1 MSMQDFSMLMNGKSG
16 LVTGGGSGMGR
27 AAALRLAAEGA
38 AVVLAGR
45 TEDKLVAVR
54 DEVVAAGGVAEI
66 KVTDA
71 SRRED
76 QKALVEY
83 VEARFGRLDFAFN
96 NAGGHAEFKPIDET
110 SPDEA
115 EWVIDLNFKGT
126 YYGVKYQ
133 VEAMLRAGGGAIV
146 NNASIFG
153 LRGMGGIAHYV
164 AAKHAV
170 VGLTRAV
177 AREYSGR
184 NIRVNAICPG
194 ATETPNYMRVT
205 GGDVHLL
212 DDMIPMR
219 RLGQPHEMAEAV
231 VYLLSDRSTYVTGA
245 TLSVDGGM
253 TA

>member
-1 MSMQDFSMLMNGKSG
+1 MLMQGKVG

-27 AAALRLAAEGA
+27 AAALALAGQGA
-38 AVVLAGR
+38 TVVLAGR
-45 TEDKLVAVR
+45 SEDKLATVR
-54 DEVVAAGGVAEI
+54 DEIVKAGGSAEI
-66 KVTDA
+66 KSMDA
-71 SRRED
+71 SRSED
-76 QKALVEY
+76 NEMLVKF
-83 VEARFGRLDFAFN
+83 VESRFGRLDFAFN
-96 NAGGHAEFKPIDET
+96 NAGGHADFKPIDQTPVEE
-110 SPDEA
+110 S
-115 EWVIDLNFKGT
+115 EWVIDLNFKGV

-153 LRGMGGIAHYV
+153 LRGMDGIAHYV

-177 AREYSGR
+177 AKEYAGR
-184 NIRVNAICPG
+184 NIRINAVCPG
-194 ATETPNYMRVT
+194 ATETPNYMRST

-219 RLGQPHEMAEAV
+219 RIGQPQEVAEAV
-231 VYLLSDRSTYVTGA
+231 VFLLSNSSAYVTGA

-253 TA
+253 TI